1 MLKKTVTYTDYND
14 NTRTEDF
21 YFNLTK
27 AELTEMNLSTAGGL
41 EQMIRDIITAQDT
54 PKIIAIFKEL
64 LLKSYGVKSADGRRF
79 IKSKELSTEFSQTE
93 AFPIIYMELLTDE
106 GSAEKFM
113 TGILPSDMQGTM
125 QNALEES
132 NAKDNNSG
140 K

>member
-27 AELTEMNLSTAGGL
+27 AELTEMNLSTTGGL
-41 EQMIRDIITAQDT
+41 EQMIRDIIAAQDT

>member
-27 AELTEMNLSTAGGL
+27 AELTEMNLSTTGGL

>member
-125 QNALEES
+125 QNALGES